1 MTIVRRR
8 NCFVTLLLF
17 KDGWQMIKLKSENI
31 LSDNLNIFVETKF
44 AETSGNR
51 TEGFWAVD
59 DVRVCHENG
68 NYL

>member
-1 MTIVRRR
+1 
-8 NCFVTLLLF
+8 
-17 KDGWQMIKLKSENI
+17 MIKLKSENI